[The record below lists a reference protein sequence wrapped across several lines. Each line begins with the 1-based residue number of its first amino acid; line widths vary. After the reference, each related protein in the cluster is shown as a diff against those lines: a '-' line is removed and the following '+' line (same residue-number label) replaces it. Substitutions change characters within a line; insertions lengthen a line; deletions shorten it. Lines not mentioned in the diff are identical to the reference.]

1 MFALRVS
8 SMYNVII
15 HCLYFFLSCPIRNL
29 TLSSL
34 SRLFTIKNYVFFSVL
49 QVLIPTVVFSMKA
62 INKN

>member
-15 HCLYFFLSCPIRNL
+15 HSLYLFLSCPIRNL

-34 SRLFTIKNYVFFSVL
+34 SRLFTIKIDVLSFRFTSFNSHSGIFHESNY
-49 QVLIPTVVFSMKA
+49 
-62 INKN
+62 

>member
-15 HCLYFFLSCPIRNL
+15 RCLYLFLSCPIRNL

-34 SRLFTIKNYVFFSVL
+34 SRLFTTNMDVFFRFTSFNSDSG
-49 QVLIPTVVFSMKA
+49 IFHES
-62 INKN
+62 NC